1 LRIPWALEVQEDGE
15 GFDAE
20 NVLVPTETT
29 SMDEQRD
36 YDVDLYARLLLNSYA
51 SRLAVAFT
59 AEDFGQ
65 LFRITGQMSLFDR
78 SLDEMQLRWIRCP
91 ASASSYALKEHK
103 VEETGHHGR
112 GPATGPNEKVLYDDP
127 S

>member
-1 LRIPWALEVQEDGE
+1 MSLEEQDE
-15 GFDAE
+15 GAGSI
-20 NVLVPTETT
+20 LVPPETT
-29 SMDEQRD
+29 PTDDERD
-36 YDVDLYARLLLNSYA
+36 YDVELYARLLLTSYA

-91 ASASSYALKEHK
+91 AQASSYALKEHE
-103 VEETGHHGR
+103 VEETGHYGPR
-112 GPATGPNEKVLYDDP
+112 PATGPNEKVPYDDP
-127 S
+127 P